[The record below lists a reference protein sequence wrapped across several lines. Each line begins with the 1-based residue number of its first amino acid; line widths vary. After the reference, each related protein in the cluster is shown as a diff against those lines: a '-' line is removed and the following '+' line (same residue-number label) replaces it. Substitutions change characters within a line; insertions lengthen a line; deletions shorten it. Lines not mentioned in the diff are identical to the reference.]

1 MLKIDDIVE
10 TYVDFQIEIICLH
23 IEYPNFIENHF
34 IEKQLV
40 KQWNMFAYMV
50 WGKILNLIDF
60 TRSQYVVPES

>member
-23 IEYPNFIENHF
+23 IEYPNFIVNHF

-50 WGKILNLIDF
+50 
-60 TRSQYVVPES
+60 